1 MGRIRPKLQY
11 LHEQP
16 SPFLLQLNSSGRP
29 RSLLASVAL
38 TGAAFAELADTP
50 DAPKTHTLF
59 QGDDISVGKDKELH
73 PVKDVFGSSWVVDI
87 NGVATM
93 VSAKE
98 GPINIKITPTMKLS
112 EISANVVGLKTE
124 RTYTF
129 ENDPATKLTRAMASA
144 AQANVGYAAASNQ
157 ANAVSDRVTMA
168 ENSGL
173 EQKAVSG
180 VPGGSAADS
189 KTTSAIQAGA
199 ADTASSAGADLEM
212 VGDKGNSAGFD
223 AIDVTFKISC
233 PWALKTP
240 YIVTMT
246 KFKPPGAEAG
256 MVQNLVYSKAI
267 DPIDAKESD
276 VHFVQAGFPP
286 GFELIDYQMHLY
298 DNGREIATNVAP
310 ERTMLTREGAFE
322 YVKSKYLAAH
332 KNDTLHAAPVMG
344 KMPDDLRANL
354 QAGKYGDTYYAKVS
368 KDGLADE
375 LYTDAACSNKVDD
388 PYLAT
393 VVKSIRFK
401 PALNKGEP
409 VDGVASFR
417 LAGLVM

>member
-1 MGRIRPKLQY
+1 MGEGIDQNPRIAMNIRSRSKSAPI
-11 LHEQP
+11 P
-16 SPFLLQLNSSGRP
+16 AGIRALLV
-29 RSLLASVAL
+29 SLAL
-38 TGAAFAELADTP
+38 TGAAFAQSAESP

-98 GPINIKITPTMKLS
+98 GPINIKITPIMKLS
-112 EISANVVGLKTE
+112 EVSANVVGLKTV

-129 ENDPATKLTRAMASA
+129 ENDPATKLTRAMAAA
-144 AQANVGYAAASNQ
+144 AQANVGYAAAANQ
-157 ANAVSDRVTMA
+157 ANAVSDRATMA
-168 ENSGL
+168 DNSGL
-173 EQKAVSG
+173 EQKATSG
-180 VPGGSAADS
+180 VPGGAAADS
-189 KTTSAIQAGA
+189 KSTSAVQAGA
-199 ADTASSAGADLEM
+199 ADVASSAGADLEL
-212 VGDKGNSAGFD
+212 VGDKGNSAGYD
-223 AIDVTFKISC
+223 AIDVTFKVSC
-233 PWALKTP
+233 AWPLKTP

-286 GFELIDYQMHLY
+286 GFELVDYQMHLY

-322 YVKSKYLAAH
+322 YVKSRYLAAH

-354 QAGKYGDTYYAKVS
+354 LAGKYGGTYYAKVS
-368 KDGLADE
+368 KEGLADE
-375 LYTDAACSNKVDD
+375 LYTDPACSNKVDD
-388 PYLAT
+388 PYLVT
-393 VVKSIRFK
+393 VAKSIRFK
-401 PALNKGEP
+401 PALDKGSP
-409 VDGVASFR
+409 VEGIASVR
-417 LAGLVM
+417 LASLVM